1 MITDSSIIKQGK
13 EIEDRLLNRITD
25 PEEKSLVAAHFRK
38 LEAIR
43 AKYDPYRDFFPEG
56 LDGGSPEE
64 KKEIRKEEIRF
75 FKAWQPYLDKGR

>member
-1 MITDSSIIKQGK
+1 MVMDESIIKQSK
-13 EIEDRLLNRITD
+13 EIEDRFLNRITD

-43 AKYDPYRDFFPEG
+43 AKYDPYRNSFPEG

-64 KKEIRKEEIRF
+64 KKEIREEELRF
-75 FKAWQPYLDKGR
+75 FKAWQPYLDKHK

>member
-1 MITDSSIIKQGK
+1 MVTDESILKQSK
-13 EIEDRLLNRITD
+13 EIENRFLNRITD

-43 AKYDPYRDFFPEG
+43 AKYDPYRNSFPES

-64 KKEIRKEEIRF
+64 KKEIREEELRF
-75 FKAWQPYLDKGR
+75 FKAWQPYLDKRR

>member
-1 MITDSSIIKQGK
+1 MVTDEFIIKQGK

-25 PEEKSLVAAHFRK
+25 PEEKSLVTAHFRK

-43 AKYDPYRDFFPEG
+43 AKYDPYRNSFPKG

-64 KKEIRKEEIRF
+64 KKEIREEEIRF
-75 FKAWQPYLDKGR
+75 FKAWQPYLDKRR